1 MEAPANIPPI
11 IQQPQPQPRR
21 YSQPAMFFLFVVGA
35 ILVAVI
41 SGYLGIGFPQCSF
54 KRMTG
59 LPCAFC
65 GGTRSLRA
73 IGHLHFTDAFWLN
86 PLVTLITFVSAPAA
100 MFWFMAPRRF
110 DQLIIAAKKL
120 PIVPIGL
127 ALVVLNW
134 IFVIKFL
141 PR

>member
-11 IQQPQPQPRR
+11 IDRPRR
-21 YSQPAMFFLFVVGA
+21 STEPVIFFACVAGA
-35 ILVAVI
+35 IVLAFV

-54 KRMTG
+54 KKLTG

-73 IGHLHFTDAFWLN
+73 IAHFHFFEAFWLN
-86 PLVTLITFVSAPAA
+86 PLVTISAFVSVAGAI
-100 MFWFMAPRRF
+100 FWSLAPRTY
-110 DQLIIAAKKL
+110 DCAILKLKKL
-120 PIVPIGL
+120 PLVAIGL
-127 ALVVLNW
+127 ALVALNW
-134 IFVIKFL
+134 IFVLKFL